1 MEYTDKTPKFHLK
14 IIVCGSGAVGKTSLI
29 RRYIHDKFEFNYLM
43 TVGMDPSNRLVEINN
58 DLLVNLVI
66 FDVAGQER
74 FQMLRDIFFRK
85 ANGALLVFDLTRPET
100 LDDLYEWKQQIDD
113 RLGKDR
119 IPNILIGNKSDLED
133 LIRIDYQTLEDNVL
147 PDFKSIK
154 YLETSAYLDH
164 NVRDVFTLITEKIL
178 TKQGISIKEKSGGND

>member
-1 MEYTDKTPKFHLK
+1 MEYTDKTPKYHLK

-29 RRYIHDKFEFNYLM
+29 RRYVHDKFEFNYLM
-43 TVGMDPSNRLVEINN
+43 TIGMDPSNRLVEIN
-58 DLLVNLVI
+58 DKLLVNLVI

-74 FQMLRDIFFRK
+74 FQMLRNIFFRK
-85 ANGALLVFDLTRPET
+85 ANAALLVFDLTRPET

-133 LIRIDYQTLEDNVL
+133 LVRVDYQSLEDKVL

-164 NVRDVFTLITEKIL
+164 NVREAFTFITEDIL
-178 TKQGISIKEKSGGND
+178 IKQGALIKKGG